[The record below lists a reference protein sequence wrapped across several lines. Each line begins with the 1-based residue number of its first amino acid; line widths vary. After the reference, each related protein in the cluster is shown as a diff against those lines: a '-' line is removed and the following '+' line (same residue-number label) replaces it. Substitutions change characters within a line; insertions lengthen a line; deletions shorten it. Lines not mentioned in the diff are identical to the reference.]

1 MKEPFANLQSV
12 IDQTQAL
19 ADLELKSYLASLS
32 GTEQSE
38 LIAGNVD
45 TAVKSVLATKSTQFS
60 NYQNQ
65 LLNAD
70 NSVTSAAY
78 YLLRSQDLQK
88 LAKDVDEV
96 AAKQVSQADINKQL
110 AGRQFEINEW
120 SNSNK
125 LDTLFFMQVL
135 FISLTL
141 TGVLLFLMMN
151 GLLPQYL
158 FGLFSFFIAFAA
170 VLVLILRARFT
181 SVKRDSRYWSK
192 QRFNQPT

>member
-45 TAVKSVLATKSTQFS
+45 TAVNSVLATKSTQFS

-70 NSVTSAAY
+70 NSVTSAA
-78 YLLRSQDLQK
+78 
-88 LAKDVDEV
+88 
-96 AAKQVSQADINKQL
+96 
-110 AGRQFEINEW
+110 
-120 SNSNK
+120 
-125 LDTLFFMQVL
+125 
-135 FISLTL
+135 
-141 TGVLLFLMMN
+141 
-151 GLLPQYL
+151 
-158 FGLFSFFIAFAA
+158 
-170 VLVLILRARFT
+170 
-181 SVKRDSRYWSK
+181 
-192 QRFNQPT
+192 